1 MNGTV
6 ALTTVVGTVVG
17 LAIVL
22 YATYAHL
29 GNVVVAAGGV
39 VVLAS
44 VAVMTV
50 AIASYEGDGATD
62 HADHPE

>member
-1 MNGTV
+1 MNETV
-6 ALTTVVGTVVG
+6 ALTTVAGTVLG

-29 GNVVVAAGGV
+29 GTVVVAAGGV

-50 AIASYEGDGATD
+50 AIATVEAEQVEEHGEHS
-62 HADHPE
+62 